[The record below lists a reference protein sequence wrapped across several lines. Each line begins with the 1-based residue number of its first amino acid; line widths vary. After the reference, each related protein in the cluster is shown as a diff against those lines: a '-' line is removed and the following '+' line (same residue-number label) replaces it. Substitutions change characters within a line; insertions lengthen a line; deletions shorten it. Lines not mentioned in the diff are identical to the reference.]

1 MTDGLSGRVV
11 VVSPHSD
18 DAVLSLAATM
28 ARAARSGSRVEVLTV
43 FAGDVASDRP
53 ANGWDRRAGFA
64 TEGEAMAANRD
75 EDRAACRVV
84 GAEASWL
91 AFPKGGYVKGK
102 DEDAVWSE
110 VARAAEGADALL
122 VPGFPLTNPDHE
134 WLSRLLVERP
144 VPCRGLGLY
153 AEQPY
158 RHMVRRERSTLELP
172 AHVPRGSAEWTRA
185 GFRPAEYRLK
195 RRAILAYRSQLPML
209 GFSQR
214 RHRKLHLMLLHEALR
229 RGEAVAWLAA

>member
-1 MTDGLSGRVV
+1 VTAELAGRVV

-43 FAGDVASDRP
+43 FAGGVDSDTP
-53 ANGWDRRAGFA
+53 ANDWDRRAGFA
-64 TEGEAMAANRD
+64 TEGEAAAASRD
-75 EDRAACRVV
+75 EDRAACRVL
-84 GAEASWL
+84 GAEPSWL
-91 AFPKGGYVKGK
+91 PFSKGAYGKGK

-110 VARAAEGADALL
+110 VSRAVDGADAVL

-144 VPCRGLGLY
+144 APCGRLGLY

-158 RHMVRRERSTLELP
+158 RHMVRRERPTLELP
-172 AHVPRGSAEWTRA
+172 AHAPTRSVEWTRT
-185 GFRPAEYRLK
+185 GFGPAEYRLK

-214 RHRKLHLMLLHEALR
+214 RHRKLYLMLLHEALR
-229 RGEAVAWLAA
+229 RGEAVAWLPA